1 MLGSIPFIKTSPT
14 SKTKKPRWLDV
25 TLLTTTE
32 TGAKRFETEALRQ
45 NA

>member
-1 MLGSIPFIKTSPT
+1 MALVKTSPACR
-14 SKTKKPRWLDV
+14 TKKLRWPDV

-32 TGAKRFETEALRQ
+32 TGAKRFKTEILRQ